1 MTVVSEKQRRGY
13 LIVCKTRHYIL
24 PMSWQLPGPFLN
36 SPVFARRDLQ
46 IVRQT
51 EEENFWEVFTE
62 GIFLNNRWAPWS
74 NWQYSWPNGSI
85 PKGGGARTNDGKKLS
100 TRYWSMWKLVWTIA
114 RHRLAQ
120 DVILAVSVSKM
131 RLLGPWQMKRLCAQ
145 LKN

>member
-36 SPVFARRDLQ
+36 SPVFARRELQ

-85 PKGGGARTNDGKKLS
+85 PKGGGVQEQTMEKNYLQGTEVCENWCEQS
-100 TRYWSMWKLVWTIA
+100 QGTVW
-114 RHRLAQ
+114 L
-120 DVILAVSVSKM
+120 KM
-131 RLLGPWQMKRLCAQ
+131 SYLPCQFLRCVCWAHDRWNVYAHS
-145 LKN
+145 